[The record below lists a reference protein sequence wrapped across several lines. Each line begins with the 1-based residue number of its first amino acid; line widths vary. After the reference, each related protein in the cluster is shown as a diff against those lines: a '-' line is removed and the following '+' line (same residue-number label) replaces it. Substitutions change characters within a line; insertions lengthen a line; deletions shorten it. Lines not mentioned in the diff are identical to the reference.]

1 VTRVISNEMAE
12 DFSIESTM
20 GGSVMFT
27 IEEDRGEKGLS
38 NIEQGTSNCEMGRPR
53 FCWFQT
59 K

>member
-1 VTRVISNEMAE
+1 MSY

-20 GGSVMFT
+20 GGSAIFT
-27 IEEDRGEKGLS
+27 FAAGRGEKGIS
-38 NIEQGTSNCEMGRPR
+38 NIEQGTSNCEVGRTR